1 MPVKNSFRGAII
13 LQRFSTPLLVVAVA
27 LLGGE
32 GRILMQRRRIGAEHG
47 GLWEFPGGKVEPGES
62 LESAAL
68 RELDEELGICLDRAS
83 LEPVSFAGG
92 PLASPDRQGGI
103 VILLYICR
111 EWTGEPHCREGE
123 EIRWCA
129 PGDLAGLDMPPLDYP
144 LARALVSTLRQKSR

>member
-68 RELDEELGICLDRAS
+68 RELDEELGLEELEEELELGLELELDDGAVVAGSPTREESQAVS
-83 LEPVSFAGG
+83 LE
-92 PLASPDRQGGI
+92 
-103 VILLYICR
+103 
-111 EWTGEPHCREGE
+111 
-123 EIRWCA
+123 
-129 PGDLAGLDMPPLDYP
+129 
-144 LARALVSTLRQKSR
+144 